1 MICPATTLSKSD
13 RQAKH
18 KAALEV
24 HKNIDTLHL
33 IANMDR
39 QTTPKK
45 PSSPAES
52 TSSAS
57 SNSQT
62 TPMRRVDS
70 DGCTYICPARSNAA
84 ALGFEDGDVI
94 RLPRRR
100 RGSLVADGSSP
111 FPLGDINNEFFKG
124 LEWLLDASK
133 PVKPASKPA

>member
-1 MICPATTLSKSD
+1 
-13 RQAKH
+13 
-18 KAALEV
+18 
-24 HKNIDTLHL
+24 
-33 IANMDR
+33 MDR

-52 TSSAS
+52 TSSTS
-57 SNSQT
+57 PNSQT
-62 TPMRRVDS
+62 TPVRRVDS

-100 RGSLVADGSSP
+100 RNSLAANGSSP
-111 FPLGDINNEFFKG
+111 FPLGNSNSTFFNG